1 MLVAVTGVLAAT
13 GCGVSDEIPPG
24 GDPKV
29 IAAAPTT
36 EPVPTEL
43 IPVVTS
49 ETSSTTVLNENVT
62 YSDAEIVYR
71 KGDYKQAS
79 ELFEAYTLRK
89 PENVWGH
96 YMLGISAWKA
106 GNHEKAEG
114 ALRKTIE
121 LDPNHGKGFVNLARV
136 LLEQNR
142 PAAALDYAEQ
152 GVELTPESV
161 DAWRVL
167 ANARSDLG
175 VVDDAVEAYRRAL
188 TLDEEDT
195 WSMNNLGLLMIRKGR
210 YEEALPPLARA
221 VQLKPG
227 SVTFQNNLG
236 IALERSGYLTAAAET
251 FRAVLALSPEHAK
264 AKTSLERVEL
274 RIMDGDW
281 PPVDLTMLAGMF
293 SDEIKGWREQK

>member
-1 MLVAVTGVLAAT
+1 MLVGASVAAAA
-13 GCGVSDEIPPG
+13 CGVSDETPPG

-36 EPVPTEL
+36 QSVPTEPA
-43 IPVVTS
+43 PVAVTP
-49 ETSSTTVLNENVT
+49 ESSTTTVLNENVT
-62 YSDAEIVYR
+62 YSDAETVYR

-106 GNHEKAEG
+106 GDHEKAEG

-121 LDPNHGKGFVNLARV
+121 LDPNHGKGFVNLSRV

-152 GVELTPESV
+152 GVVLTPESV

-167 ANARSDLG
+167 ANVRSELG
-175 VVDDAVEAYRRAL
+175 VVDEAVEAYRRAL
-188 TLDEEDT
+188 VLDEEDT

-210 YEEALPPLARA
+210 FEEALPPLARA

-236 IALERSGYLTAAAET
+236 VALERSGYLTAAADA
-251 FRAVLALSPEHAK
+251 FRAVLAVSPEHVK
-264 AKTSLERVEL
+264 AKTSLTRIEERLV
-274 RIMDGDW
+274 DGDW
-281 PPVDLTMLAGMF
+281 PPVDLTMLAGIF
-293 SDEIKGWREQK
+293 SEEIKTWREQK